1 MGNRAWPQTGL
12 RGGEQGGGDLRVL
25 KGDSWQD
32 LVMDGKGSRRRG
44 SQVWAGLGGV
54 AGITKV
60 G

>member
-1 MGNRAWPQTGL
+1 MEPGL
-12 RGGEQGGGDLRVL
+12 RLGWGEGNGGGGDLRIL

-32 LVMDGKGSRRRG
+32 LVMDGKESRRRG
-44 SQVWAGLGGV
+44 SQVWASLGGV